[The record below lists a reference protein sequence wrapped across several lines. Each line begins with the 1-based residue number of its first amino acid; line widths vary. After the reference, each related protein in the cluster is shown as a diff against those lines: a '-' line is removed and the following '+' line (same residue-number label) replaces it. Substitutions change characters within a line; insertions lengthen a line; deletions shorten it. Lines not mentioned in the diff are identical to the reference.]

1 MPVSYHEPK
10 QIPMST
16 SVTVTTSYREVRSR
30 RITIISTAMTTL
42 PFIWVV
48 ITNYCIS
55 LSSAY
60 SPDVNHQAI
69 AGLWRLKQRS
79 LLSYPLKEFTV
90 YPKVQ
95 KQLEN
100 ENNKEV
106 LLMLKEDGSFQQ
118 YSSEENIPDKLRFF
132 HQNNDD
138 MDNKNA
144 VLDRY
149 FEFGKLKGYWNLIGD
164 KLILA
169 ADRPVDDD
177 DDESSSSSSTSKTIH
192 NEDVTDTILEGEV
205 VATSEKGLTDN
216 PVLSHND
223 NKEDAED
230 NSNRPN
236 TEINKSGERGDKNK
250 NNAKSSS
257 SSTSV
262 LDTHLSVPKG
272 KVKIGRF
279 TYPKDHPSFF
289 DAPIFNPKAGGKFE
303 LNQVLGSLN
312 TRQIKNEEE
321 EFEEKF
327 NESDFYNRTFLLT
340 SHPIPEYKPKGELR
354 WSIRYNKFV
363 GTFK

>member
-1 MPVSYHEPK
+1 
-10 QIPMST
+10 MST
-16 SVTVTTSYREVRSR
+16 SVTVTTYRGVRSR
-30 RITIISTAMTTL
+30 RISIIYTATTTL

-48 ITNYCIS
+48 ITYFIS
-55 LSSAY
+55 HSSAY

-69 AGLWRLKQRS
+69 AGLWRLKQRT

-95 KQLEN
+95 KQQHDN
-100 ENNKEV
+100 ENNQEV

-118 YSSEENIPDKLRFF
+118 YSNEESIPDKLRFF
-132 HQNNDD
+132 HQKNN
-138 MDNKNA
+138 MDNNKNA
-144 VLDRY
+144 ALDRY

-177 DDESSSSSSTSKTIH
+177 DDETSSSSTSKMIN

-223 NKEDAED
+223 KEDTEH
-230 NSNRPN
+230 NNNRPH
-236 TEINKSGERGDKNK
+236 EIDKSGGGGGGGGGGRDKNK
-250 NNAKSSS
+250 INAKSSS
-257 SSTSV
+257 SSSSSSV

-272 KVKIGRF
+272 QVKIGRF
-279 TYPKDHPSFF
+279 TYPKHHPSFF

-303 LNQVLGSLN
+303 LKQVLGSLN

-321 EFEEKF
+321 FEEKF
-327 NESDFYNRTFLLT
+327 TESDFYNKTFLLT

-354 WSIRYNKFV
+354 WSIKYNKFV
-363 GTFK
+363 GTFI

>member
-1 MPVSYHEPK
+1 
-10 QIPMST
+10 MST
-16 SVTVTTSYREVRSR
+16 SITVTTSYREVRSR
-30 RITIISTAMTTL
+30 RITIISTAISTL

-48 ITNYCIS
+48 ITYFIS
-55 LSSAY
+55 NSSAY

-95 KQLEN
+95 KQYDN

-132 HQNNDD
+132 HQKNDN

-169 ADRPVDDD
+169 ADRPVDN
-177 DDESSSSSSTSKTIH
+177 DEPSSSTSKMIN
-192 NEDVTDTILEGEV
+192 NEDVADTILEGEV

-230 NSNRPN
+230 NNNCPN
-236 TEINKSGERGDKNK
+236 TEINKLGEGGDKNK

-257 SSTSV
+257 GSSSSV

-279 TYPKDHPSFF
+279 TYPKHHPSFF

-327 NESDFYNRTFLLT
+327 SESDFYNKTFLLT

-354 WSIRYNKFV
+354 WSIKYNRFV
-363 GTFK
+363 GTFI

>member
-1 MPVSYHEPK
+1 
-10 QIPMST
+10 MST
-16 SVTVTTSYREVRSR
+16 SVTVTTAYREARSR
-30 RITIISTAMTTL
+30 RITIISTAITTL

-48 ITNYCIS
+48 ITYCIS
-55 LSSAY
+55 HSSAF

-95 KQLEN
+95 KQHDNQN

-132 HQNNDD
+132 HQKNSNKDD
-138 MDNKNA
+138 KNA

-177 DDESSSSSSTSKTIH
+177 GFTSTSKTIN

-205 VATSEKGLTDN
+205 VATSEEGLTDN
-216 PVLSHND
+216 PVLSYNS

-230 NSNRPN
+230 NNNRPN
-236 TEINKSGERGDKNK
+236 TEINISGEGGDKNK

-257 SSTSV
+257 SSSSSRSV

-279 TYPKDHPSFF
+279 TYPKHHPSFF
-289 DAPIFNPKAGGKFE
+289 DAPIFNPKVGGKFE

-312 TRQIKNEEE
+312 TRQIKNEDEE
-321 EFEEKF
+321 VEEKF
-327 NESDFYNRTFLLT
+327 NESDFYNKTFLLT

-363 GTFK
+363 GTFI